1 MSLSTW
7 PSIIDLEKPTAV
19 GIADWQ
25 SSLLGQSK
33 TFSAYLLHVQLTDLF
48 SNWVWF
54 SLLFL
59 ISLFILLEYIAD
71 TCNIADMVHKMNK
84 QCQQMSNAELLGE
97 VVSGITEG
105 KKILYTPNISHLA

>member
-1 MSLSTW
+1 M
-7 PSIIDLEKPTAV
+7 
-19 GIADWQ
+19 
-25 SSLLGQSK
+25 
-33 TFSAYLLHVQLTDLF
+33 
-48 SNWVWF
+48 
-54 SLLFL
+54 
-59 ISLFILLEYIAD
+59 EYIAD